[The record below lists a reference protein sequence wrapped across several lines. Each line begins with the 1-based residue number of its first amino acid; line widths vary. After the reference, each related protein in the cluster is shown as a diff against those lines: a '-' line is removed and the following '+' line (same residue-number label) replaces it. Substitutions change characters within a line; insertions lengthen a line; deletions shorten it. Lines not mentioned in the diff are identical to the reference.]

1 MQTDLAPQC
10 LSLFPPWKLSRTE
23 VCDVERVCACVRVC
37 TCARLL
43 TCLFCSRHLQCFLV
57 SQLSQVSCS
66 IQSKRPQAALDG
78 RTNTRS
84 RSAVCV
90 CVCLHVF
97 ASEWRVERALLSPA
111 QLWRLSLFS
120 FALNSLVLLT
130 FFSPLSPLSSPFP
143 ACLFSYTG
151 FFHTKRTTSLTLLFF
166 SFFSSYL

>member
-37 TCARLL
+37 TRARLL

-90 CVCLHVF
+90 CVSTRICF
-97 ASEWRVERALLSPA
+97 RVEGWEGTPVTSSTMKAVSVLFCFKQPCSLN
-111 QLWRLSLFS
+111 LLFS
-120 FALNSLVLLT
+120 PV
-130 FFSPLSPLSSPFP
+130 PPFP